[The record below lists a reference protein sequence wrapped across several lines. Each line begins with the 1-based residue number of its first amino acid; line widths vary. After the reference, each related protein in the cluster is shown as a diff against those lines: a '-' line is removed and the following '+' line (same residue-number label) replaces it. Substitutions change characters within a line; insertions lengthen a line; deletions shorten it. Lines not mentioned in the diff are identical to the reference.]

1 MKRKFKIISTL
12 TTMVAVMLTMCVG
25 ILAAKKVSFA
35 GNSTLSFSATDVF
48 ATVTIQEQ
56 IGDAASNTVFSQ
68 KTYNGSTSSGEEN
81 LSETVS
87 FSAFTFAKATD
98 QIVITVTVKND
109 FTESTSID
117 VHLAATVESDEN
129 QLIVIETSENLESGS
144 DTIQSGAS
152 ETYTVTLSLS
162 EKAQQQG
169 VSQLTFS
176 FDLSLSRTASSD

>member
-12 TTMVAVMLTMCVG
+12 TAMVAVMLTMCVG

-56 IGDAASNTVFSQ
+56 IGETASNTVFSQ

-117 VHLAATVESDEN
+117 VHLAATVEC
-129 QLIVIETSENLESGS
+129 GS

-152 ETYTVTLSLS
+152 ETYTITLSLS